1 MNTVVA
7 SQAQRKKIH
16 PHKFTLWVGIG
27 SIVMM
32 FAGLTSAYIVK
43 REQPNWTSFEMPLI
57 FWYSTAVMLISS
69 FLIQWAVKSFKDRDM
84 GRYRALVVTTLFL
97 GMVFILMQWIGFK
110 QIWASGITLKGS
122 GAAQF
127 LYIIFGLHAVH
138 VFGGVVALLF
148 MFIRAFNRKYRS
160 YNAVP
165 VEIAATYWHFVDLL
179 WVYLFV
185 FFLWIQ

>member
-1 MNTVVA
+1 MV
-7 SQAQRKKIH
+7 S
-16 PHKFTLWVGIG
+16 TLVLGI
-27 SIVMM
+27 
-32 FAGLTSAYIVK
+32 
-43 REQPNWTSFEMPLI
+43 
-57 FWYSTAVMLISS
+57 
-69 FLIQWAVKSFKDRDM
+69 
-84 GRYRALVVTTLFL
+84 
-97 GMVFILMQWIGFK
+97 VFIVMQWIGFR

-127 LYIIFGLHAVH
+127 LYIIFGLHALH
-138 VFGGVVALLF
+138 VFGGIVVLLF